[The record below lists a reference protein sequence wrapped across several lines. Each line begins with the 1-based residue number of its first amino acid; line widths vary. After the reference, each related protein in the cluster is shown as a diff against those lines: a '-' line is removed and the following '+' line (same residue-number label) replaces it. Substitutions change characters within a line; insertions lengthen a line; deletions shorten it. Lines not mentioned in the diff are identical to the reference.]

1 MLQAHLKSLGF
12 NLETVLNHLDSN
24 LTLSYQDGVLL
35 LADKENADTTLIID
49 FCEPRFQY
57 RLERADHE
65 QVGKAC
71 RIKNRLKNQSRL
83 TLLDTTCGLGRD
95 AMLLQQMDFQVTA
108 CERHPVLAA
117 LLADGLRRLPDS
129 LNSFTLCSQDAREMM
144 QQQTFDV
151 IYLDPMFAESR
162 KSAKVK
168 KGMQLL
174 QQLHANQADDSGA
187 LFDAAWQAPCQ
198 RLVVKR
204 AAKGA
209 TINATKPTFQLK
221 SKTCRFDIYQRS

>member
-1 MLQAHLKSLGF
+1 MLQAHLTSLGF
-12 NLETVLNHLDSN
+12 NPEMVLKHLDSHI
-24 LTLSYQDGVLL
+24 TLSYQDGVLL
-35 LADKENADTTLIID
+35 LVDKENDDNILIID
-49 FCEPRFQY
+49 FCESRFQY
-57 RLERADHE
+57 RLQRADHE
-65 QVGKAC
+65 QVIKAC
-71 RIKNRLKNQSRL
+71 RIKSKANL

-95 AMLLQQMDFQVTA
+95 ALLLQQIDFQVTA

-117 LLADGLRRLPDS
+117 LLADGLRRIPDS
-129 LNSFTLCSQDAREMM
+129 WNTFTLYAKDAREMM
-144 QQQTFDV
+144 QQQSFDV

-174 QQLHANQADDSGA
+174 QQLHNNQADDSEA
-187 LFDAAWQAPCQ
+187 LFDAAWHSPCQ

-204 AAKGA
+204 AAKA
-209 TINATKPTFQLK
+209 PTINATKPTFQLK